1 MPTHSLKKEDS
12 LMAEPLVTRENVPYE
27 IAFWMCIVAFLMLVV
42 YVKITE
48 VLQLHWIFVVYS
60 VAVATL
66 TVARYVFFMLYKP
79 ILRHSGE
86 NIPTIQII
94 IPCWNESKNVYRTAK
109 SIYKS
114 RYPKGKLR
122 ITIVDD
128 GSTDDTSIWLS
139 KASENFDC
147 NVITLEQNSGKRKAI
162 QTALQ
167 GNESEITVLIDSDV
181 HVSKNG
187 LSEIVRGFSDENIAA
202 VCGNT
207 GVSNASQNLLT
218 RMQEMYYYLS
228 YRLFRSAESHFKT
241 VVCCTGSF
249 SAYRTNILKEVASDN
264 WVEHQFLG
272 TRRTYG
278 DDRSLTRM
286 VLAKGYDTVYQP
298 HANAATFV
306 PEDLG
311 SFINQQSRWRKGYLF
326 EALMASTHMWK
337 RPFGAAVLFY
347 LSLFLVM
354 MGPIV
359 MLYCLVLTTLLVGT
373 VPTGYVAAILVISTL
388 HQVFFAI
395 FKEAHVLKVGAFT
408 LFPAI
413 PFWLFTTIVLIPLA
427 LISIRKKSWLT
438 RGQRKTSQRMGP
450 NGST

>member
-1 MPTHSLKKEDS
+1 
-12 LMAEPLVTRENVPYE
+12 MAEPLATRENTPYE
-27 IAFWMCIVAFLMLVV
+27 ITFWMCVVAFLMLVF

-48 VLQLHWIFVVYS
+48 VLELHWIFVVYS

-66 TVARYVFFMLYKP
+66 TVGRYVFFMLYKP
-79 ILRHSGE
+79 KLRPHGE
-86 NIPTIQII
+86 NVPTVNAIV
-94 IPCWNESKNVYRTAK
+94 PCWNESKKVYLTAK
-109 SIYKS
+109 SIYKAK
-114 RYPKGKLR
+114 YPKDKLR

-128 GSTDDTSIWLS
+128 GSTDDTSMWIS
-139 KASENFDC
+139 KAKQNFGC
-147 NVITLEQNSGKRKAI
+147 KVITLEKNEGKRKAI
-162 QTALQ
+162 RTALQ
-167 GNESEITVLIDSDV
+167 GSESEVSILIDSDV
-181 HVSKNG
+181 QISKNG
-187 LSEIVRGFSDENIAA
+187 LLEIVRGFSDNSIAV

-207 GVSNASQNLLT
+207 GVSNASRNLLT

-228 YRLFRSAESHFKT
+228 YGLFRSAESYFRT
-241 VVCCTGSF
+241 VVCCAGSF
-249 SAYRTNILKEVASDN
+249 SAYRTRILKDVASDD
-264 WVEHQFLG
+264 WVNHQFLG

-278 DDRSLTRM
+278 DDRSLTRL

-298 HANAATFV
+298 YANAATFV

-311 SFINQQSRWRKGYLF
+311 SFINQQSRWRRGYLF

-347 LSLFLVM
+347 LSLFLVL
-354 MGPIV
+354 MGPVV
-359 MLYCLVLTTLLVGT
+359 MIYCLVLTTLLVGT
-373 VPTGYVAAILVISTL
+373 MPTGYVAAILVISTL

-427 LISIRKKSWLT
+427 LLSIRKNSWLT
-438 RGQRKTSQRMGP
+438 RRKRAMSQNIVSDG
-450 NGST
+450 NT

>member
-1 MPTHSLKKEDS
+1 
-12 LMAEPLVTRENVPYE
+12 MAELVATRENVPYE
-27 IAFWMCIVAFLMLVV
+27 IAFWMCVVAFLMLVF

-48 VLQLHWIFVVYS
+48 VLELHWIFVVYS
-60 VAVATL
+60 VTVATL
-66 TVARYVFFMLYKP
+66 TVGRYVFFMLYKP
-79 ILRHSGE
+79 KLLPRGE
-86 NIPTIQII
+86 NVPSINAIV
-94 IPCWNESKNVYRTAK
+94 PCWNESEKVYLTAR
-109 SIYKS
+109 SIYKAK
-114 RYPKGKLR
+114 YPKDKLG

-128 GSTDDTSIWLS
+128 GSTDDTGMWIS
-139 KASENFDC
+139 KAQRNFGC
-147 NVITLEQNSGKRKAI
+147 KVITLEKNEGKRKAI

-167 GNESEITVLIDSDV
+167 GSESEVTVLIDSDV
-181 HVSKNG
+181 QISKNG
-187 LSEIVRGFSDENIAA
+187 LLEIVRGFSDDNIAV

-207 GVSNASQNLLT
+207 GVSNAGRNLLT

-228 YRLFRSAESHFKT
+228 YGLFRSAESHFKT
-241 VVCCTGSF
+241 VVCCAGSF
-249 SAYRTNILKEVASDN
+249 SAYRTKVLKDVASDD
-264 WVEHQFLG
+264 WVNHQFLG

-278 DDRSLTRM
+278 DDRSLTRL

-298 HANAATFV
+298 YADAATFV
-306 PEDLG
+306 PENLG
-311 SFINQQSRWRKGYLF
+311 SFINQQSRWRRGYLF

-359 MLYCLVLTTLLVGT
+359 MVYCLVLTTLLVGT
-373 VPTGYVAAILVISTL
+373 MPTGYVAAILVISTL

-413 PFWLFTTIVLIPLA
+413 PFWLFTTIILIPLA
-427 LISIRKKSWLT
+427 ILSIKKNSWLT
-438 RGQRKTSQRMGP
+438 RGKRTTPQNVVSDGNIRT
-450 NGST
+450 T

>member
-1 MPTHSLKKEDS
+1 MTMNTLNATQSSSVRPFS
-12 LMAEPLVTRENVPYE
+12 ARENVSSE
-27 IAFWMCIVAFLMLVV
+27 IVFWMCLVAFLMLIF
-42 YVKITE
+42 YVKVTE
-48 VLQLHWIFVVYS
+48 VLKLHWIFVVYS

-79 ILRHSGE
+79 HLLPSGE
-86 NIPTIQII
+86 YKPSINAIV
-94 IPCWNESKNVYRTAK
+94 PCLNESEKIYLTVR
-109 SIYKS
+109 SIYRSK
-114 RYPKGKLR
+114 YPRKM
-122 ITIVDD
+122 ISVTIVDD
-128 GSTDDTSIWLS
+128 GSTDDTALWIS
-139 KASENFDC
+139 KAQKDFGC
-147 NVITLEQNSGKRKAI
+147 NVITLKQNEGKRNAI
-162 QTALQ
+162 QTALKES
-167 GNESEITVLIDSDV
+167 ESEITVLIDSDV
-181 HVSKNG
+181 QVSRNG
-187 LSEIVRGFSDENIAA
+187 FTEIVRGFSSEKIAV

-207 GVSNASQNLLT
+207 GVSNVNQNLLT

-241 VVCCTGSF
+241 VVCCAGSF
-249 SAYRTNILKEVASDN
+249 SAYRTNVLKDVASYD
-264 WVEHQFLG
+264 WVNHKFLG
-272 TRRTYG
+272 VRRTYG
-278 DDRSLTRM
+278 DDRSLTRL

-298 HANAATFV
+298 NANAATFV

-311 SFINQQSRWRKGYLF
+311 SFINQQSRWRRGYLF

-359 MLYCLVLTTLLVGT
+359 MVYCLVLTTLLVGT
-373 VPTGYVAAILVISTL
+373 MPTGYVAAILVISTL

-413 PFWLFTTIVLIPLA
+413 PFWFFTTVVLIPLA
-427 LISIRKKSWLT
+427 ILSIKKNSWLT
-438 RGQRKTSQRMGP
+438 RRKRTMSQHIVSDG
-450 NGST
+450 NT